1 MPKVR
6 SQHEDWNQDT
16 NTTQLFLGA
25 NIKSLE
31 RYSQNPGLKMRF

>member
-6 SQHEDWNQDT
+6 SLHENWDQDADT
-16 NTTQLFLGA
+16 PGVSVGA

-31 RYSQNPGLKMRF
+31 RYPQNPGLKMRF